1 MNVTVFGG
9 ASPKPGQLEYLQAL
23 RLGRLLA
30 EGGYTVLTGGYM
42 GTMEAVSRGAAEA
55 GGHTIGVTCDEIERW
70 RASKANPWVQEVW
83 SRPTLTDRLVALMD
97 SSDAFIA
104 LPGGP
109 GTLTEI
115 SLAWNRMVIEA
126 LSPRPLIVIGPGWRS
141 VFSQLFTAQDS
152 NIAEAYRRLLT
163 FVDNVDQA
171 AELLKNGNGHQT
183 TDNGK

>member
-9 ASPKPGQLEYLQAL
+9 ASPKPGQSEYRQAL

-30 EGGYTVLTGGYM
+30 EEGHTVLTGGYM

-55 GGHTIGVTCDEIERW
+55 GGHTIGVTCEEIERW
-70 RASKANPWVQEVW
+70 RASQANPWVQEIW
-83 SRPTLTDRLVALMD
+83 SRSTLTDRLVALMD
-97 SSDAFIA
+97 SSDALIA

-126 LSPRPLIVIGPGWRS
+126 LSPRPLIVIGPGWRM
-141 VFSQLFTAQDS
+141 VFSQLFTSQDS
-152 NIAEAYRRLLT
+152 NIAEAQRRLLT
-163 FVDNVDQA
+163 FVDEVDQA
-171 AELLKNGNGHQT
+171 VKMLRKVNGH
-183 TDNGK
+183 